1 MSQVIDHQL
10 ESSRSPGQRL
20 HLRERLPQGK
30 APEAPEA
37 VERAVICMHGATMAG
52 GIFDLPVAGY
62 SWLERLAGAGFAAY
76 ALDVRGYGRSGRP
89 AQMDEPAAQNPPF
102 AGTAE
107 VIEDLAEAVD
117 FVRQRTGVERL
128 SLIGYSW
135 GTVISGLF
143 VTTYPGLVDR
153 LVLAAPVYSARNEPW
168 LKVVSDPDDAERF
181 NPALGAYRLVSEADT
196 VKRWDGQIGPAD
208 KADKD
213 EWRDPAM
220 LAALVAEFMS
230 TDAAAANL
238 DPPAVRVPNGV
249 LRDVFDIFN
258 ERPLYD
264 AAEITM
270 PTLVIRGGDDPES
283 TDPDARGLYDA
294 LGAAEKRYVVIGN
307 GSHFLF
313 GERQGWQLFDEIERF
328 LLPSR

>member
-1 MSQVIDHQL
+1 MSEVDDHQL

-30 APEAPEA
+30 TART

-62 SWLERLAGAGFAAY
+62 SWLERLAGAGFASY
-76 ALDVRGYGRSGRP
+76 ALDARGYGGSGRP
-89 AQMDEPAAQNPPF
+89 PQMAEPADQNAPF
-102 AGTAE
+102 ARAAE

-117 FVRQRTGVERL
+117 FVRERCGVERI

-153 LVLAAPVYSARNEPW
+153 LVLAAPVYNSRNEPW
-168 LKVVSDPDDAERF
+168 LKVVTDPDDVGRF
-181 NPALGAYRLVSEADT
+181 NPALGAYRLVSESDT
-196 VKRWDGQIGPAD
+196 IKRWNSQIGPAD
-208 KADKD
+208 PS

-220 LAALVAEFMS
+220 LDALVADFMG
-230 TDAAAANL
+230 TDPEAEGL

-249 LRDVFDIFN
+249 LRDVFEIFN
-258 ERPLYD
+258 ERPLYA
-264 AAEITM
+264 AAEVTL
-270 PTLVIRGGDDPES
+270 PTLVIRGADDPES

-294 LGAAEKRYVVIGN
+294 LGASEKRYVVIGN

-313 GERQGWQLFDEIERF
+313 GERHGWQLFDEIERF